1 MKDNV
6 PAKMSDLYEYSGFW
20 PRVGASLIDTV
31 IICVLTSPILVAVYG
46 WAYFDNDALVQ
57 GFADLILSW
66 IFPLVAIIGF
76 WLYRQATPG
85 KMAISAKIVDAK
97 TGDKP
102 THQQYIVRY
111 LGYILATIP
120 LGLGIF
126 WVAWDKCKQG
136 GTTNSPIPLLSAKK
150 IETHL
155 KKLNSHQ
162 KINITKHFRV
172 IPNAWHFSFHRWI
185 SCLRW

>member
-31 IICVLTSPILVAVYG
+31 IICVLTYPILVAVYG

-102 THQQYIVRY
+102 TLQQYIVRY
-111 LGYILATIP
+111 LGYILAT
-120 LGLGIF
+120 
-126 WVAWDKCKQG
+126 
-136 GTTNSPIPLLSAKK
+136 NSPIPSLSAKK

-162 KINITKHFRV
+162 KINITKHLRV
-172 IPNAWHFSFHRWI
+172 IPNAWHFSFHRWV